1 MWRLIVEVRC
11 YWRRPRVCP
20 PGPAVGPAVGP
31 RVGPP
36 GNNSAGARPETSPS
50 SSPGPSLCRRR
61 VDYPRRASGNIV
73 KR

>member
-11 YWRRPRVCP
+11 YRRRPPVCCGFAAGLPAVCP
-20 PGPAVGPAVGP
+20 A
-31 RVGPP
+31 
-36 GNNSAGARPETSPS
+36 GNELAGVRPETSPS